1 MFTRIVSLSLA
12 TAALTFGPALAAD
25 KEKPSS
31 DDTLSCSIVSTTD
44 GKVTVLDKD
53 GKLETTF
60 KVGKELE
67 VVCGGKK
74 CGLKDLKNGLPVT
87 VLFMMDADKVLWAVK
102 ITSENEQ
109 K

>member
-1 MFTRIVSLSLA
+1 MFTRIVSLGLA
-12 TAALTFGPALAAD
+12 MAALAFGPALAAD
-25 KEKPSS
+25 KEKPSP
-31 DDTLSCSIVSTTD
+31 DNTLSGSIVSTMD
-44 GKVTVLDKD
+44 GKVTVLGKD

-67 VVCGGKK
+67 IVCGGKK

-87 VLFMMDADKVLWAVK
+87 VLFKMDADKVLWAVK
-102 ITSENEQ
+102 ITAENEQ